1 MLVLAALG
9 ADPQFGWAKRAG
21 EGVARSASQSA
32 EVTQLHQEI
41 GPNNVLG
48 REMDRVRDYIK
59 VGHREK
65 DRGRANKGGRHQEP
79 ARRGGNDRGRSQSP
93 ARLRRRQ
100 EPAARSHGRPQA
112 DDQGV
117 FVNAPAH
124 KRHPGAADGGYQKSA
139 LKQKHAPALHL
150 DRSIAGGKPAGEYD
164 LDTNTYAAP
173 APAGEGEQQPAPAAA
188 TPAAAEPAAV
198 VAPVV
203 PAAAAGLLGEEQL
216 KSLGALQRAAG
227 EKMRLMGEAAPQQ
240 QGQQK
245 GQQQGQQQGKQQEAP
260 AAAQQK
266 LEAQKQ
272 EAQQAAEA
280 LQPMLAPELQPPG
293 GKLSIR
299 PEAAD
304 GGEWKPPAGGKPAGE
319 FDLETRS
326 FTTAGETAA
335 AAAPAFG
342 EHEHGTLFQEVNAKL
357 KAETNATQPPQAN
370 STKEKMGADEKS
382 KLLGERGAASMVA
395 TSLENATTL
404 AQGVQRSFGS
414 AQRELT
420 TDLHSLEAGGR
431 LTQANANDAVRNWL
445 SSSHGP
451 VTSATAGIKGAPG
464 MVAASGASDSSA
476 VPWYQR
482 FGPFDTSM

>member
-1 MLVLAALG
+1 MWSAGASPMLLLATLG
-9 ADPQFGWAKRAG
+9 ADPQFGWAKRTG

-79 ARRGGNDRGRSQSP
+79 ARRGGNDRGRSLSP

-227 EKMRLMGEAAPQQ
+227 EKMRLMGEAAPSVGSMRRQ
-240 QGQQK
+240 
-245 GQQQGQQQGKQQEAP
+245 
-260 AAAQQK
+260 
-266 LEAQKQ
+266 
-272 EAQQAAEA
+272 
-280 LQPMLAPELQPPG
+280 LQSGVREEP
-293 GKLSIR
+293 
-299 PEAAD
+299 
-304 GGEWKPPAGGKPAGE
+304 
-319 FDLETRS
+319 
-326 FTTAGETAA
+326 
-335 AAAPAFG
+335 
-342 EHEHGTLFQEVNAKL
+342 V
-357 KAETNATQPPQAN
+357 
-370 STKEKMGADEKS
+370 KE
-382 KLLGERGAASMVA
+382 R
-395 TSLENATTL
+395 
-404 AQGVQRSFGS
+404 
-414 AQRELT
+414 
-420 TDLHSLEAGGR
+420 
-431 LTQANANDAVRNWL
+431 AVLIQWRNPT
-445 SSSHGP
+445 G
-451 VTSATAGIKGAPG
+451 
-464 MVAASGASDSSA
+464 
-476 VPWYQR
+476 
-482 FGPFDTSM
+482 